1 MQTYTISRMSTVINL
16 PDTFIKLKSM
26 EDDPPFSAAYGY
38 ENEAS
43 QVFAMLF
50 PIQWQN
56 AMSYD
61 CKQAVI
67 DGIHQALGDDQG
79 LIEVNAG
86 TTESGRRFIYSIVK
100 TVQEAAGVQY
110 CLTMHIDCQQLAISI
125 QGFFSECGM
134 TGVRDAC
141 VYESYTREN
150 SVKNRAWNE
159 DPYNPGYRRGI
170 LMNLSEGKEYDPLFP
185 QHPLSEARGFVE
197 YIVRNN

>member
-16 PDTFIKLKSM
+16 PDAFIKLKSM

-43 QVFAMLF
+43 QVFTMLF

-56 AMSYD
+56 AMPYD
-61 CKQAVI
+61 CKQAVV

-86 TTESGRRFIYSIVK
+86 TTESGQRFIYSIVK

-110 CLTMHIDCQQLAISI
+110 CLTMHIDCQQLAISV
-125 QGFFSECGM
+125 SCM
-134 TGVRDAC
+134 RVRRQLA
-141 VYESYTREN
+141 
-150 SVKNRAWNE
+150 K
-159 DPYNPGYRRGI
+159 YNLKTWCSIIEP
-170 LMNLSEGKEYDPLFP
+170 
-185 QHPLSEARGFVE
+185 
-197 YIVRNN
+197 